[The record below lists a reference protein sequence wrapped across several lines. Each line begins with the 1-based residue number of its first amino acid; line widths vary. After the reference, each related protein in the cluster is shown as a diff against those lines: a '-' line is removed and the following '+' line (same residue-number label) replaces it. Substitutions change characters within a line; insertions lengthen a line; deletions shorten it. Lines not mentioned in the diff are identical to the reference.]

1 MTRVS
6 DSCNQQTELMF
17 KNKIFIAIKKSIAK
31 EVKDSMVFER
41 IEEEEE
47 EDFKYSCSSTLNVE
61 QSAMNAEPQ
70 EKEQQPKYTFKK
82 PLDKSKV
89 RKMNALA
96 VELSQLFAE
105 LKESAPIKRRRKM
118 TVYNL

>member
-6 DSCNQQTELMF
+6 DSCNQQAELMI

-31 EVKDSMVFER
+31 EGKDSMVFER
-41 IEEEEE
+41 IEEE
-47 EDFKYSCSSTLNVE
+47 DSIHSCSSTLNVE

-70 EKEQQPKYTFKK
+70 QKEQQPKYNFKK

-96 VELSQLFAE
+96 LELNQLFAE

-118 TVYNL
+118 TIYNL

>member
-6 DSCNQQTELMF
+6 DSCNQQAELMI
-17 KNKIFIAIKKSIAK
+17 KNKILIAIKKSIAK
-31 EVKDSMVFER
+31 EGKDSMVFER
-41 IEEEEE
+41 IEEEE
-47 EDFKYSCSSTLNVE
+47 DFQFSCSSTLNVE

-70 EKEQQPKYTFKK
+70 QKEQQPKYNFKR
-82 PLDKSKV
+82 PLDKSKL

-96 VELSQLFAE
+96 VELNQLFAE

-118 TVYNL
+118 TMYNL